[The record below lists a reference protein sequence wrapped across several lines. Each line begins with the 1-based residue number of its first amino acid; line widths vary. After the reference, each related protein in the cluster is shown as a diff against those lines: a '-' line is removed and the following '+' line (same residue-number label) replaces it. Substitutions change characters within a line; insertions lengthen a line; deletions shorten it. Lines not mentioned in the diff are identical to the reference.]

1 MHADFAILGNI
12 SIDDLVF
19 IDGSTKWCVPGGNA
33 VYSGLGMAVW
43 DERPALVAPVGPEYP
58 VQDLGGRLDMSHCP
72 PMPRTLRNW
81 GLYEEDGSRHFIFR
95 TATRNW
101 LEFSPKLSDL
111 DGLRCDY
118 AHLAPMP
125 WAQQIDLAERLRHD
139 GTKLISVDADD
150 RHLREVDAAS
160 VKRLLNL
167 LDLFLPSK
175 QDAEAMVPG
184 KSPPDALRALRDMA
198 PDLPVIAIKC
208 GDQGLIMHAAG
219 QPDYLQIPTVAKTV
233 VDATGAGDAF
243 SGGTL
248 VGFARTGSPLDA
260 VLWGSVSASFAV
272 AGLGPTALVGATKP
286 EAQRRLD
293 HLRTQVDAHRL

>member
-1 MHADFAILGNI
+1 MHADFATLGNI

-19 IDGSTKWCVPGGNA
+19 VDGSTKWCVPGGNA

-43 DERPALVAPVGPEYP
+43 DERPAIIAPIGPEYP
-58 VQDLGGRLDMSHCP
+58 VADLGGRIDLSNC
-72 PMPRTLRNW
+72 RQLLRNLRNW

-95 TATRNW
+95 TATGNW
-101 LEFSPKLSDL
+101 HEFSPTLSDL
-111 DGLRCDY
+111 DGFTCGNAL
-118 AHLAPMP
+118 LAPMP
-125 WAQQIDLAERLRHD
+125 WTVQIELAERLRHD
-139 GTKLISVDADD
+139 GTTLIGVDTDD
-150 RHLREVDAAS
+150 RHLREVDRPTL
-160 VKRLLNL
+160 KRLLDL

-184 KSPPDALRALRDMA
+184 KSPPDALRVLREMA
-198 PDLPVIAIKC
+198 PELPVIAIKC
-208 GDQGLIMHAAG
+208 GDKGVIMHAAG
-219 QPDYLQIPTVAKTV
+219 QADYLEIPTVAKTV

-248 VGFARTGSPLDA
+248 VGLARTGKPLDA

-272 AGLGPTALVGATKP
+272 AGLGPTALVGATKH
-286 EAQRRLD
+286 EAQCRLD